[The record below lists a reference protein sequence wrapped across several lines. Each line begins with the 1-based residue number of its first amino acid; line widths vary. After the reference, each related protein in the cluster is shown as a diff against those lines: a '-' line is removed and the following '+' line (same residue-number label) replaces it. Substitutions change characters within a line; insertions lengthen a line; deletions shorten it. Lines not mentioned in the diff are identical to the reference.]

1 MGRKVTGFGSE
12 VTVYGISTQVTSDG
26 ITSKPAQEPLSSER
40 CCRIF
45 AVGDRLWEPSM
56 TVGYWYLLPDVDRHG
71 DLLWDAFEV
80 TIYGMP
86 CSPHMFRAALR

>member
-12 VTVYGISTQVTSDG
+12 VTVYGMSTQVTSYG
-26 ITSKPAQEPLSSER
+26 ITSKPAQEPLSSKR
-40 CCRIF
+40 SCRIF
-45 AVGDRLWEPSM
+45 AVGGRLWEPSVA
-56 TVGYWYLLPDVDRHG
+56 VGYLCLLPTVDRHG

-86 CSPHMFRAALR
+86 YSPHTFSAALR